1 MKTVAN
7 IKGIKVPFITRHEG
21 TEDCEVHFRVTKSL
35 YQAFLKFYGKTH
47 NSFKAFELY
56 AQGGGWY
63 AAYTDNFVKDGA
75 IRVRRLL
82 NKAIEASKEG
92 LKTCADWVGHLR
104 ELTAMKEADNRASCG
119 NQTIRKT
126 VENGIIK
133 NGKVQVRIIS
143 RAVQAAK
150 EMARTALSLQDE
162 MIKQEL
168 QKLHRTALL
177 SEYKLAQLQ
186 TRFAK

>member
-21 TEDCEVHFRVTKSL
+21 TEDCEVHFRVTKIL
-35 YQAFLKFYGKTH
+35 YQTFLQFYGKTH

-63 AAYTDNFVKDGA
+63 AAYTNNFVKDGA

-82 NKAIEASKEG
+82 NKAIEASKDG
-92 LKTCADWVGHLR
+92 FKTCAEWVGHLR
-104 ELTAMKEADNRASCG
+104 ELTAMKQDANCETCG
-119 NQTIRKT
+119 KHIIRKT
-126 VENGIIK
+126 IK
-133 NGKVQVRIIS
+133 NGKVQVRTIS

-150 EMARTALSLQDE
+150 EMARTVLSLQDE

-168 QKLHRTALL
+168 QKLYRTSLVSESKL
-177 SEYKLAQLQ
+177 SQLQ
-186 TRFAK
+186 TRFAR